1 MAVMAARY
9 YKNFFSGNDVKE
21 QAISNFVQLSDTDL
35 ADERFKENVGLDQSE
50 YERLRRL
57 IGRTPN
63 KVELAIVGAL
73 WSEHCSYKSTRAHLS
88 NLPTTGPHVVVG
100 PGENA
105 GAIDVGDNLALVFK
119 VESHNHPSFIEPYQ
133 GAATGVGGILRDI
146 FTMGARPFVC
156 ANLLSFG
163 DTNHQ
168 KVPQLFHGVVSGI
181 ANYGNSFG
189 VPTVMS
195 HINFDQSYNGNNLVN
210 AFAMGV
216 VRKDKLFLG
225 TASGVGNRVLYVG
238 AKTGRDGIMGAV
250 MASDVFDDNSQDKRP
265 TVQVGDPF
273 KEKLLLEA
281 LMEAMTEDIIVGI
294 QDMGAAGMTSSCFEM
309 ANRAST
315 GLNIDLDKGTSAR
328 SKYDSL

>member
-105 GAIDVGDNLALVFK
+105 GAIDVGDN
-119 VESHNHPSFIEPYQ
+119 S
-133 GAATGVGGILRDI
+133 
-146 FTMGARPFVC
+146 C
-156 ANLLSFG
+156 
-163 DTNHQ
+163 
-168 KVPQLFHGVVSGI
+168 VSI
-181 ANYGNSFG
+181 
-189 VPTVMS
+189 
-195 HINFDQSYNGNNLVN
+195 QS
-210 AFAMGV
+210 
-216 VRKDKLFLG
+216 RK
-225 TASGVGNRVLYVG
+225 S
-238 AKTGRDGIMGAV
+238 
-250 MASDVFDDNSQDKRP
+250 
-265 TVQVGDPF
+265 
-273 KEKLLLEA
+273 
-281 LMEAMTEDIIVGI
+281 
-294 QDMGAAGMTSSCFEM
+294 
-309 ANRAST
+309 
-315 GLNIDLDKGTSAR
+315 
-328 SKYDSL
+328 